1 MTSSLVSPASLHRKG
16 ARRRSLRTKWM
27 LLISVA
33 VFLSLSACSLMLLA
47 TVRSSLQ
54 RSFADAN
61 AVQVE
66 SATREMRMLTEQYE
80 KSLEQLSLSIGTL
93 AASAG
98 RPDEPIAQ
106 LLRETQGKDPALQN
120 VFFIP
125 DSDGHTLGSS
135 SANPPADDRQSS
147 IYRLAAQEKSIA
159 WTSVHLDAAAGKMTV
174 TVVTPVMKDSEL
186 YGAVGYDI
194 DLAGIGAL
202 RESNE
207 SFGNNKLILF
217 DDRGLVVTSFMKG
230 MEGKNID
237 PNASGRT
244 EGADDALADAG
255 EMKKTFAWV
264 EDVAA
269 GKREDIAFKWEGVR
283 YIGTVSYV
291 YSMNW
296 NVVSFTERSALDRS
310 LQGFLRISAAALV
323 IGLVI
328 GALAALYIATRLLRT
343 IHALRKTIAKTAG
356 GDLVA
361 QFDYAANDELGDLAA
376 SYNEMLHRVR
386 SLIGKVIVGVSS
398 VEETAH
404 GVMVISG
411 ENGRI
416 SREAAR
422 STEEIAAGA
431 AGTTLELE
439 KSSEAVRLLTREI
452 GTLTLQSADIE
463 RELATSEVQVRDGDA
478 RVAHLEASFEELE
491 QAFGRVAGM
500 VDELC
505 ARSQSISSVTRAIS
519 DIAEQTNILAV
530 NAAIE
535 AARAGAHGRGFAV
548 VADEVRRLAQQ
559 ARQSAKQ
566 IERTIAGVLAQTGS
580 LAEVVNRTNEVNGIQ
595 KDAVSHVSRAMKQIQ
610 TSIARMLAHVAHE
623 RSTISAIDSQKGVVV
638 SSIDT
643 ILSVSEQT
651 AASSQEIASSVQAQA
666 AAAAEVSEHAARLVE
681 LVSELKEDV
690 ARFKT
695 EL

>member
-1 MTSSLVSPASLHRKG
+1 M
-16 ARRRSLRTKWM
+16 
-27 LLISVA
+27 
-33 VFLSLSACSLMLLA
+33 
-47 TVRSSLQ
+47 
-54 RSFADAN
+54 D
-61 AVQVE
+61 E
-66 SATREMRMLTEQYE
+66 
-80 KSLEQLSLSIGTL
+80 
-93 AASAG
+93 
-98 RPDEPIAQ
+98 RPP
-106 LLRETQGKDPALQN
+106 GP
-120 VFFIP
+120 
-125 DSDGHTLGSS
+125 
-135 SANPPADDRQSS
+135 
-147 IYRLAAQEKSIA
+147 
-159 WTSVHLDAAAGKMTV
+159 AAGKMAV

-186 YGAVGYDI
+186 YGAAGYDI
-194 DLAGIGAL
+194 DLAGLGAL

-207 SFGNNKLILF
+207 TFGKNKLILF

-244 EGADDALADAG
+244 EGADDALEDISD
-255 EMKKTFAWV
+255 MKKTFAWV

-269 GKREDIAFKWEGVR
+269 GKREDIAFKWKGVR
-283 YIGTVSYV
+283 YTGTVSYV

-296 NVVSFTERSALDRS
+296 SVVSFIERSALDRS
-310 LQGFLRISAAALV
+310 LQGFIRISAVALV
-323 IGLVI
+323 IGLAI
-328 GALAALYIATRLLRT
+328 GALAALYIAIRLLRT
-343 IHALRKTIAKTAG
+343 IHTLRKTIAKTAD
-356 GDLVA
+356 GDLIA
-361 QFDYAANDELGDLAA
+361 QFDYAANDELGDLA
-376 SYNEMLHRVR
+376 SNYNEMLHRVR
-386 SLIGKVIVGVSS
+386 SLIGKVNVGVTS

-411 ENGRI
+411 ENGRT

-452 GTLTLQSADIE
+452 GTLTVQSADIE
-463 RELATSEVQVRDGDA
+463 RELATSEVQVREGDA
-478 RVAHLEASFEELE
+478 SAAHLEASFEELE

-500 VDELC
+500 VDDLC
-505 ARSQSISSVTRAIS
+505 AQSQSISSVTRAIS
-519 DIAEQTNILAV
+519 DIAEQTNVLAV

-535 AARAGAHGRGFAV
+535 AARAGPHGRGFAV
-548 VADEVRRLAQQ
+548 IADEVRRLALQ

-566 IERTIAGVLAQTGS
+566 IERTIAGVLEQTGS

-610 TSIARMLAHVAHE
+610 ASIARMLAHVAHE
-623 RSTISAIDSQKGVVV
+623 RSTITAIDSQKGVVV
-638 SSIDT
+638 SSIGT

-681 LVSELKEDV
+681 LVSVLKEDV
-690 ARFKT
+690 SRFKT